1 MIDCLNFKSG
11 LRQECPDTSIPVMI
25 KINATLYTLTLSLP
39 LCNSHGWLGIKNQL
53 PTDLSL
59 TPHPPHTSSLLIS
72 LTHPHTLSLSCV
84 FYTSSKPLQIKW
96 TENPKVTWKMQ
107 QTLRN
112 VSKQWTNR
120 KSLSTNARQEA
131 SVGQI
136 FLSFQNQKHY
146 KHQTVDSI
154 TLYQQHRKRSI
165 SLHMTMSCGILLTL
179 HTNYKEYIP

>member
-1 MIDCLNFKSG
+1 
-11 LRQECPDTSIPVMI
+11 
-25 KINATLYTLTLSLP
+25 
-39 LCNSHGWLGIKNQL
+39 
-53 PTDLSL
+53 
-59 TPHPPHTSSLLIS
+59 
-72 LTHPHTLSLSCV
+72 
-84 FYTSSKPLQIKW
+84 
-96 TENPKVTWKMQ
+96 MQ